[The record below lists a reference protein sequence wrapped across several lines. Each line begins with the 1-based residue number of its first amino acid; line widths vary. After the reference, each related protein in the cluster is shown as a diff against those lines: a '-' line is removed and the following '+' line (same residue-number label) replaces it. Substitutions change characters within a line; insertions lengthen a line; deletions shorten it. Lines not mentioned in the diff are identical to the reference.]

1 MKERS
6 RSTLVAEDLMS
17 FIANFFKPKQDNFM
31 RYLKQQAALGVEGL
45 EGLLAYMSDP
55 RKEHAERVNK
65 AEKEADEVR
74 RMLVDDLNRTFVTPL
89 DREDIYT
96 LSRAVDDLLDYAHTT
111 VDEMMLLGVEPN
123 EHLLR
128 MTEVLL
134 DAAREISQALE
145 RLEDHP
151 GVANEHARRAKR
163 AENEMEKAYRKAIA
177 ELFSGPAEPASI
189 ICMLKRR
196 EIYRHLSNAADRAD
210 DAANVISNV
219 VVKMT

>member
-1 MKERS
+1 M
-6 RSTLVAEDLMS
+6 TWVANL
-17 FIANFFKPKQDNFM
+17 FKPKQDNFM
-31 RYLKQQAALGVEGL
+31 RYLLQQAVLGVDGL
-45 EGLLAYMSDP
+45 EGLTAYMKDP
-55 RKEHAERVNK
+55 LPEHAERVNK

-74 RMLVDDLNRTFVTPL
+74 RLLIDDLNRTFVTPL

-111 VDEMMLLGVEPN
+111 VDEMGLLSVEPN
-123 EHLLR
+123 EHLEKMANL
-128 MTEVLL
+128 LL
-134 DAAREISQALE
+134 DAAREIKQALE

-163 AENEMEKAYRKAIA
+163 AENEMERTYRTAIA

-189 ICMLKRR
+189 VCMLKRR

-210 DAANVISNV
+210 EAANVISNI
-219 VVKMT
+219 VVKTT